1 MLDSIK
7 GAGEGKGKQKEELTG
22 TAGKGKLL
30 FSQGQAVIV
39 FLKGLQASV
48 GFLHFPRETE
58 LLIPSRKSSAHGREP
73 GYTSTLFCWGHSSS
87 QPFFLSCL
95 SRSTVLT
102 SWSPKGDKLISLAD
116 KISRLK
122 INSSD

>member
-7 GAGEGKGKQKEELTG
+7 GAGDGKGKQKEELTG

-48 GFLHFPRETE
+48 GFLRFPRETE

-87 QPFFLSCL
+87 QPFFLSCPL
-95 SRSTVLT
+95 EEHCADFMV
-102 SWSPKGDKLISLAD
+102 PKGG
-116 KISRLK
+116 
-122 INSSD
+122 